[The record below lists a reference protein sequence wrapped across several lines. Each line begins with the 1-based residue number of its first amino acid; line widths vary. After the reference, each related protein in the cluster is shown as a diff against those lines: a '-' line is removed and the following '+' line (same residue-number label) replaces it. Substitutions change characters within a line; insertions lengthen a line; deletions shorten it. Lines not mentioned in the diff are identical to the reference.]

1 MQRPKIL
8 FFDSNE
14 SMLDLGGMKPQV
26 TEAFDGRDMI
36 AVADQLLAMPK

>member
-1 MQRPKIL
+1 MQRPRVL

-14 SMLDLGGMKPQV
+14 SMLDL
-26 TEAFDGRDMI
+26 AGRDMV